1 MTFDEWFNE
10 QEGYATRGDRF
21 DEWMSHSGDAHMGK
35 DWLLAAYNAGFRHAT
50 IQYSLSN
57 LKKKDDADNGA
68 PTPPYVKY
76 PTTSNPNPYPNPY
89 KEIHYSTWPNVKS
102 CSKCGLSL
110 EGVMGYVCADQAC
123 PTFKHTWSG
132 TITAGGGGS
141 AGAMGSANSYIY
153 GDIKR

>member
-10 QEGYATRGDRF
+10 QEGYTTRGDRF
-21 DEWMSHSGDAHMGK
+21 DGWMSHSGDAHMGK

-50 IQYSLSN
+50 GQYSLSN
-57 LKKKDDADNGA
+57 LKRKDDADNGA

-76 PTTSNPNPYPNPY
+76 PTPSYPNPVPPPF
-89 KEIHYSTWPNVKS
+89 TPNPWPNVKS

-110 EGVMGYVCADQAC
+110 EGVMGYVCNDMKC

-132 TITAGGGGS
+132 TITSGGGGS
-141 AGAMGSANSYIY
+141 AGAGAMGSANIY